1 MTCHKANR
9 SAALADE
16 IRSRLGSP
24 EVTRYLLS
32 LPTFSTD
39 LGLPERLRDLMEELQ
54 RAEAGRRRSGAR
66 RAD

>member
-1 MTCHKANR
+1 MIRHKANR

-24 EVTRYLLS
+24 EVTRFLSS

-39 LGLPERLRDLMEELQ
+39 LGLPERLRDLLEELQ
-54 RAEAGRRRSGAR
+54 RAEADQRRSGAR
-66 RAD
+66 QAH